1 MKKSTKIMIIA
12 VIPAVPI
19 IAFGIYLVVNLQGV
33 IEPFEVNSPDAK
45 HKVLIASQG
54 SRFKNML
61 VSGLVDRIKDTPT
74 YIRVIDVTSLS
85 EVSEADWNAV
95 VLIHTTQGGRMQP
108 DAREYLGRAKELDKV
123 ILVSTSGSG
132 KWRTEEFDIDTLT
145 SASRKAKVGPLTN
158 TVTHRLEAILR
169 KPI

>member
-12 VIPAVPI
+12 AIPAVPI
-19 IAFGIYLVVNLQGV
+19 IAFGIYLLVNLQGV

-85 EVSEADWNAV
+85 VVNEGDWNAV
-95 VLIHTTQGGRMQP
+95 VLIHTTQGSRMQP
-108 DAREYLGRAKELDKV
+108 DAREYLGRAKELGKI
-123 ILVSTSGSG
+123 ILVTTSGSG

-145 SASRKAKVGPLTN
+145 SASRKAKVGLLIN
-158 TVTHRLEAILR
+158 TITHRLEAILR
-169 KPI
+169 KKM

>member
-12 VIPAVPI
+12 AIPAVPI
-19 IAFGIYLVVNLQGV
+19 IAFGIYLLVNLQGV

-61 VSGLVDRIKDTPT
+61 VSGLVDSIKDTPT
-74 YIRVIDVTSLS
+74 YIRVIDVTLLS

-95 VLIHTTQGGRMQP
+95 VLIHTTQGGRMQR